1 MTDRR
6 LTPAN
11 TRVAAA
17 HLKGQVEA
25 ASFVD
30 GTWQQISVPVA
41 DILSAPLGPRDRQA
55 LYGEHVLVLEEHDG
69 HAFGQAAKDGYV
81 GYINADH
88 LSAAQEPTHWVSAPA
103 THLYTM
109 NDFKSR
115 EAMALSFGSYLT
127 IVATHERF
135 FETSHGYFVPM
146 QHVREVGTLFSDP
159 IDVAAL
165 FLGSPY
171 LWGGN
176 SREGLDCSALVQAS
190 LLACGISCPAD
201 SDMQEDTLG
210 NLTNDTEMKRGDLL
224 FWKGHVAM
232 VVDSE
237 TMIHANAG
245 AMSTVYEPIKDGIER
260 IKEQGDGPVTSHK
273 RL

>member
-17 HLKGQVEA
+17 HLKGRVEA
-25 ASFVD
+25 AQFVD
-30 GTWQQISVPVA
+30 GTWRQISVPVA
-41 DILSAPLGPRDRQA
+41 DILSAPYGPRDRQA
-55 LYGEHVLVLEEHDG
+55 LYGEHILVLEEHDG

-88 LSAAQEPTHWVSAPA
+88 LAPMQEPTHWVSTPA

-109 NDFKSR
+109 SDFKSR

-127 IVATHERF
+127 IVAAHERF
-135 FETSHGYFVPM
+135 LETSHGHFVPK
-146 QHVREVGTLFSDP
+146 QHVREVGAMFSDP

-232 VVDSE
+232 VVDSK
-237 TMIHANAG
+237 TMVHANAG
-245 AMSTVYEPIKDGIER
+245 AMATVCEPIKDGIER
-260 IKEQGDGPVTSHK
+260 IKEQGDGPVTSHR

>member
-1 MTDRR
+1 MSDRR

-11 TRVAAA
+11 SHVAAA

-25 ASFVD
+25 ARFVE
-30 GTWQQISVPVA
+30 GKWRQISTPMA
-41 DILSAPLGPRDRQA
+41 DILSVPQGPRDRQA
-55 LYGEHVLVLEEHDG
+55 LYGEQILVLEERDG
-69 HAFGQAAKDGYV
+69 YAFAQAAKDGYV
-81 GYINADH
+81 GYVSADCLTH
-88 LSAAQEPTHWVSAPA
+88 AQEPTHWVSAAA

-115 EAMALSFGSYLT
+115 EAVALSFGSYLT

-135 FETSHGYFVPM
+135 LETAQGYFVPKP
-146 QHVREVGTLFSDP
+146 HVREVGALFDDP

-190 LLACGISCPAD
+190 LLACGMPCPAD

-210 NLTNDTEMKRGDLL
+210 SLTNDTEMKRGDLL

-237 TMIHANAG
+237 TMIHSNAG
-245 AMSTVYEPIKDGIER
+245 AMSTVYEPIKDGIKR
-260 IKEQGDGPVTSHK
+260 IEAQGDGPVTSHK

>member
-1 MTDRR
+1 MTDHR

-11 TRVAAA
+11 ARVAAA
-17 HLKGQVEA
+17 HLKGQIKA
-25 ASFVD
+25 AKFVS
-30 GTWQQISVPVA
+30 GTWRQISVPVA
-41 DILSAPLGPRDRQA
+41 DILSAPQGPRDRQA
-55 LYGEHVLVLEEHDG
+55 LYGDHILVLEEHDG
-69 HAFGQAAKDGYV
+69 YAFGQAAKDGYV

-88 LSAAQEPTHWVSAPA
+88 LAAAQEPTHWVSAPA

-127 IVATHERF
+127 IVAAHERF
-135 FETSHGYFVPM
+135 FETSHGYFVPK
-146 QHVREVGTLFSDP
+146 QHLREVGTKFSDP

-176 SREGLDCSALVQAS
+176 SRAGLDCSALVQAS

-201 SDMQEDTLG
+201 SDMQENTLG
-210 NLTNDTEMKRGDLL
+210 TLTNDTEMKRGDLL

-245 AMSTVYEPIKDGIER
+245 AMATVYEPIKDAIAR